1 MVPRTKGSCSPEAL
15 IVLTEFREVWD
26 LSWGD
31 DVWANVRRARLVV
44 LVLVVH
50 PRILCYSG
58 VKWWLGSCK
67 RRRRCTVQV
76 GMVCMRWSF
85 RVSCRGSRCHRRMLW
100 LL

>member
-1 MVPRTKGSCSPEAL
+1 MVPRTKGSSSPEAL

-50 PRILCYSG
+50 PRILRYSG
-58 VKWWLGSCK
+58 VKGWLSCCK
-67 RRRRCTVQV
+67 SRRRCTVEV
-76 GMVCMRWSF
+76 GMVCMGWSL
-85 RVSCRGSRCHRRMLW
+85 RVSCCASGCRGRML
-100 LL
+100 